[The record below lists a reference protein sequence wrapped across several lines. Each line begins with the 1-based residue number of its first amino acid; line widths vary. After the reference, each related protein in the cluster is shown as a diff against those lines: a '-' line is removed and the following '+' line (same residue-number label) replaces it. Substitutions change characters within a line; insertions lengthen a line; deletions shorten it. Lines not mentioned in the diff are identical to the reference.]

1 MLYTWNLFELSH
13 SMKNGYKYLRATVVF
28 PRSKQWEASSFF
40 FSTRW
45 KYAEKLH
52 FFAFSSGLLN
62 GIVLCDFIFLHF
74 CHWDVEE
81 FTPTYSS
88 FRIVYCIS
96 RMFYCSSN
104 PRRVA
109 FSWSAH
115 IHTLIQHFEIYL
127 HVLSFEACKIFA
139 TLAWSAN
146 RVYSY
151 A

>member
-1 MLYTWNLFELSH
+1 MYTWNPFELSH
-13 SMKNGYKYLRATVVF
+13 SMKNGNKYLRATVVF
-28 PRSKQWEASSFF
+28 PRSKQREASSFF
-40 FSTRW
+40 LLLVENMQRSCI
-45 KYAEKLH
+45 
-52 FFAFSSGLLN
+52 FFAVSSELLN
-62 GIVLCDFIFLHF
+62 EIVLCDFVFLYF
-74 CHWDVEE
+74 CHWDVKE
-81 FTPTYSS
+81 FTSTYSS
-88 FRIVYCIS
+88 FRIVYCIL
-96 RMFYCSSN
+96 RMFYCYSN
-104 PRRVA
+104 LRRVA